1 MSPAVETCRAALEI
15 GCQAAQMMS
24 VSVLVAL
31 GILTVVV
38 GLTCT
43 ALLGPTLARLWR
55 RQRIARQPFPAAWRD
70 IVRRRVPL
78 VSELPAAQQLRL
90 KKHIQVLLREV
101 PFIGCAGLEVNDEM
115 RVTIAAQAAFLLLG
129 RGGSFGNLREV
140 LVYPGHFVVP
150 RIETGAGGVVHEGRD
165 VLAGQSWQRGQVIV
179 AWAAVQDGAAN
190 PHDGANVVMHEFAH
204 QLDQDTGAAN
214 GAPYVGR
221 GTLQRDWARVMNRE
235 FNALRAILMR
245 EEPSLI
251 RPYALTSPA
260 EFFAVTTELFFERPD
275 ALAAE
280 RPALYEQLKRCY
292 RLDPVAW

>member
-1 MSPAVETCRAALEI
+1 MRS
-15 GCQAAQMMS
+15 M
-24 VSVLVAL
+24 SVLVAL
-31 GILTVVV
+31 WVGVVV
-38 GLTCT
+38 AGLTGA
-43 ALLGPTLARLWR
+43 ALAGPTLARSWR
-55 RQRIARQPFPAAWRD
+55 RQRIARRPFPAAWRD

-78 VSELPAAQQLRL
+78 VRELAAAQQLRL
-90 KKHIQVLLREV
+90 KKHIQVLLAEV
-101 PFIGCAGLEVNDEM
+101 RFIGCAELEVSDEM
-115 RVTIAAQAAFLLLG
+115 RVTVAAQAAFLLLG

-150 RIETGAGGVVHEGRD
+150 RSEAGAGGVVHEGRD
-165 VLAGQSWQRGQVIV
+165 VLAGQSWQRGQVVV
-179 AWAAVQDGAAN
+179 AWDAARDGAAD

-221 GTLQRDWARVMNRE
+221 GAMQQAWARVMNQE
-235 FNALRAILMR
+235 FDALHARLARA
-245 EEPSLI
+245 EPSLI
-251 RPYALTSPA
+251 EPYAAISPA

-292 RLDPVAW
+292 RLDPASW

>member
-1 MSPAVETCRAALEI
+1 MPCVSAL
-15 GCQAAQMMS
+15 
-24 VSVLVAL
+24 VVL
-31 GILTVVV
+31 GILVVV
-38 GLTCT
+38 IGLTGA
-43 ALLGPTLARLWR
+43 ALLGPTLARQWH

-78 VSELPAAQQLRL
+78 VSELPAARQLRL

-101 PFIGCAGLEVNDEM
+101 PFIGCAGLEVTDEI

-150 RIETGAGGVVHEGRD
+150 RSEAGAGGVVHEGRD

-221 GTLQRDWARVMNRE
+221 GSLQQDWARVMNRE
-235 FNALRAILMR
+235 FNALRASLMR

-251 RPYALTSPA
+251 DSYATTNPA
-260 EFFAVTTELFFERPD
+260 EFFAVTTELFFERPG

-292 RLDPVAW
+292 RLDPSAW

>member
-1 MSPAVETCRAALEI
+1 MNVVVVLALVIVFAGVPFAAL
-15 GCQAAQMMS
+15 A
-24 VSVLVAL
+24 
-31 GILTVVV
+31 
-38 GLTCT
+38 
-43 ALLGPTLARLWR
+43 GPTLARLWR
-55 RQRIARQPFPAAWRD
+55 RQRIARRPFPAAWRD

-78 VSELPAAQQLRL
+78 VRELPPAQQLRL
-90 KKHIQVLLREV
+90 KKHIQVLLAEV
-101 PFIGCAGLEVNDEM
+101 PFVGCAGLDVSDEM
-115 RVTIAAQAAFLLLG
+115 RVAIAAQAAFLLLG

-150 RIETGAGGVVHEGRD
+150 RAESGAGGVVHEGRD

-179 AWAAVQDGAAN
+179 AWDAVQDGAAE

-221 GTLQRDWARVMNRE
+221 GALQQAWARVMNQE
-235 FNALRAILMR
+235 FDALHARLACA
-245 EEPSLI
+245 EPSLI
-251 RPYALTSPA
+251 GPYAATSPA
-260 EFFAVTTELFFERPD
+260 EFFAVTTEIFFERPD

-292 RLDPVAW
+292 RLDPVSW